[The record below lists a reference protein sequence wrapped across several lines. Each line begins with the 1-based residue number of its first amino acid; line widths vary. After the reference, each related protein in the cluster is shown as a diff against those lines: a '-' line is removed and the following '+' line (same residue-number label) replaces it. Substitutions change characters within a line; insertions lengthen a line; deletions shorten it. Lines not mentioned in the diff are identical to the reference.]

1 MIPRE
6 ITGKIYRNEVP
17 TWEIK
22 KKENMFTRMSLFIIL
37 EAIESVIDSRYRF

>member
-1 MIPRE
+1 MKLPEKYIETRFQ
-6 ITGKIYRNEVP
+6 R
-17 TWEIK
+17 EIK